1 MSHDHVQG
9 LHRLEGHAGQPPGQG
24 LVQVLQADA
33 GDALDGDFEA
43 AVFAFAWDGHLKL
56 YLCGGRGGRVGC
68 TTAVREEIKKSR
80 KRRPRSQLLY
90 ISSRCN

>member
-33 GDALDGDFEA
+33 GDALDGDLEA
-43 AVFAFAWDGHLKL
+43 AVFAFARDGHLQL
-56 YLCGGRGGRVGC
+56 DLCGGRGGWVGC
-68 TTAVREEIKKSR
+68 TRAVRKKIK
-80 KRRPRSQLLY
+80 
-90 ISSRCN
+90 